1 VDQEQVCRLLRQ
13 ALVEC
18 FSESELRTL
27 CSDLGV
33 GYDSLPGEGTMDKAR
48 ELVGH
53 FWRRGH
59 LITLLRMVESL
70 RPDTKWSRRF
80 RGVLRDATQQ
90 TLEIPYEDVLRSM
103 GKTGP
108 LGISN
113 SALLA
118 MSQRIERQTRLV
130 YVSVGVSILSLLAVL
145 AALVLG

>member
-1 VDQEQVCRLLRQ
+1 MEQEQVCRLLRK

-18 FSESELRTL
+18 FNEGELRTL
-27 CSDLGV
+27 CFDLGV
-33 GYDSLPGEGTMDKAR
+33 DYDGLPGPGKTDRAR

-59 LITLLRMVESL
+59 LITLLQMVESL
-70 RPDTKWSRRF
+70 RPDTRWSKQF
-80 RGVLRDATQQ
+80 RSVLRDATQQ

-118 MSQRIERQTRLV
+118 MSQRMSKLTRLV
-130 YVSVGVSILSLLAVL
+130 YVSIGVSFLAFLAVL
-145 AALVLG
+145 AALLL

>member
-1 VDQEQVCRLLRQ
+1 MDQEQVCRLLRQ

-18 FSESELRTL
+18 FNESELRTL

-33 GYDSLPGEGTMDKAR
+33 NYDWLPGEGTLDKAR

-59 LITLLRMVESL
+59 LITLLQMVESL

-118 MSQRIERQTRLV
+118 MGQRISLLTRLV
-130 YVSVGVSILSLLAVL
+130 CVSVAVSLLALMVVL
-145 AALVLG
+145 LVVLL